1 MSNNRVELIGRLA
14 SDPEVRYTQNGTAV
28 ASFRLAVGR
37 PKHQPDAPDLADFI
51 SIVAWG
57 STGEACGNNL
67 AKGDQ
72 VSVIGELQSRSY
84 TTKDG
89 QKRYVTEVNA
99 KNVAPNIYAS
109 SKNKAAAAPGAAAA
123 AGAPADFNQFGGA
136 PMDEDIPF

>member
-14 SDPEVRYTQNGTAV
+14 SDPEVRYTKSGTAV

-37 PKHQPDAPDLADFI
+37 PKHQPDAPDVSDFF

-67 AKGDQ
+67 AKGNQ

-84 TTKDG
+84 TAKDG

-99 KNVAPNIYAS
+99 KIVAPNIYAS
-109 SKNKAAAAPGAAAA
+109 SKKNGASSSKP
-123 AGAPADFNQFGGA
+123 APAPTNA
-136 PMDEDIPF
+136 LAC